1 MKYKYSAQTLIIA
14 FFTAVLGRL
23 MLGCASTIAPQLIVG
38 SLLKNFYSIK
48 SLLISLSL
56 SLSLS
61 LSRMQFSTE
70 WDLNGGVMLTDWP
83 EEFEEASEENLKATN
98 LVVNSALFP
107 VKITPASQ

>member
-48 SLLISLSL
+48 SLLISL